1 MNIED
6 KLSELGLDLQAL
18 PEEMNKSAMRKTM
31 TRKRTI
37 HNIGVAGKSVLIT
50 IAALILMLFAGV
62 NTSKEFART
71 CVNTPLIGTI
81 SQTFIVREDI
91 REDILG
97 AIKYNDEVE
106 KAIEN
111 GHLSDVGETVH
122 GKNYPIDLTLDSV
135 VIDDHAV
142 NAFIKINTEMK
153 PKRYFTIIRGRVID
167 LDTGEDFTLAFADVW
182 IKELDT
188 LYLIKIN
195 YPSARPNIAIEF
207 DLADMGYTDPY
218 PTTSMEHYHFE
229 FHDVSIQKSIE
240 FPIDWTIEVSGHE
253 ISFSKLIVSET
264 GTMLLYKP
272 FYGEDLELL
281 WLDVVLEDM
290 NGKEIGAEIQQGT
303 DSAPY
308 TDEEGNDFFIKM
320 LKDIYYEDLSQF
332 RIHVRSCEGRYPL
345 LEKIWIDPVN
355 NIAYFNGDS
364 FPISQYTYDEA
375 DAICGLTDEAG
386 NYPWTYTSYDG
397 MNKDDLVVFMI
408 PKKEG
413 MPRWNSR
420 DTLSKGLIKM
430 LASPLRVI
438 DGQEYYLIFEE
449 KENLPANGTKLIYST
464 TRLITADFPVDQYY
478 EVKS

>member
-18 PEEMNKSAMRKTM
+18 PEEMNKAAMRKTM

-37 HNIGVAGKSVLIT
+37 HNIGVAGKSVVIAF
-50 IAALILMLFAGV
+50 AALILILFTGV
-62 NTSKEFART
+62 NTSKDFARA

-106 KAIEN
+106 KAIEK
-111 GHLSDVGETVH
+111 GHLSNVGEIVH

-167 LDTGEDFTLAFADVW
+167 LDTGEDFTLTFADVW

-188 LYLIKIN
+188 LYLVKIN

-207 DLADMGYTDPY
+207 ELADMGYNDPY
-218 PTTSMEHYHFE
+218 PATSMEQYHFE
-229 FHDVSIQKSIE
+229 FHDFQVQKNIE
-240 FPIDWTIEVSGHE
+240 FPIDWTIEVNGHE
-253 ISFSKLIVSET
+253 IFFKKLVVSET
-264 GTMLLYKP
+264 GSMLIYRP
-272 FYGEDLELL
+272 FDEADLQVCGLHAL
-281 WLDVVLEDM
+281 IEDM
-290 NGKEIGAEIQQGT
+290 NGNVIGKEIENGV
-303 DSAPY
+303 DSTPY
-308 TDEEGNDFFIKM
+308 TDEKGNEYTVKM
-320 LKDIYYEDLSQF
+320 LKSIYYEDLSQF
-332 RIHVRSCEGRYPL
+332 RIHVLSCEFSYPML
-345 LEKIWIDPVN
+345 NNLWINPSN
-355 NIAYFNGDS
+355 NTALFNGEK
-364 FPISQYTYDEA
+364 FAIRQLTYDEA
-375 DAICGLTDEAG
+375 DALCGLTDEAG

-397 MNKDDLVVFMI
+397 MNKDDLVVFLI
-408 PKKEG
+408 PKKDS
-413 MPRWNSR
+413 MPRWNER
-420 DTLSKGLIKM
+420 DSLSQGVVKM
-430 LASPLRVI
+430 LAAPLRVI
-438 DGQEYYLIFEE
+438 DGQEYYLIFEN
-449 KENLPANGTKLIYST
+449 KGNLPINGINLVYGTSHLPSDTIP
-464 TRLITADFPVDQYY
+464 IDQYY